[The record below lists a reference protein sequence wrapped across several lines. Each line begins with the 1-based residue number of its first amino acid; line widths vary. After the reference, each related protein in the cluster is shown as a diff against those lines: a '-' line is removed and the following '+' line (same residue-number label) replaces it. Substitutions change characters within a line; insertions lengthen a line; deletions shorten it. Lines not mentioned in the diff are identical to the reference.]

1 MILNFSQFLNEGKV
15 AARGYF
21 GPDGIEY
28 YVEKDGRFYI
38 VVAKADGGP
47 ASEAWDDHFANLD
60 DAIEV
65 AKGLADGTL
74 HESYE
79 PLNEDYAQQ
88 AAINQERIQKTMERV
103 QQSKE
108 KMNQLQLSTQ
118 SYKEKSTK
126 TKDDISKAVYEA
138 KIASNNARKDAY
150 ANYAVYLQSMVTF
163 YQTKATEIEM
173 RMKAAEKRKL

>member
-1 MILNFSQFLNEGKV
+1 MIKNFSQFINESKV

-21 GPDGIEY
+21 GPDGTEY
-28 YVEKDGRFYI
+28 SVEKDGRFYI
-38 VVAKADGGP
+38 VVASADGGP
-47 ASEAWDDHFANLD
+47 SSEAWDDHFANLD

-88 AAINQERIQKTMERV
+88 AAVNQERIQKTMERMEGV
-103 QQSKE
+103 KE
-108 KMNQLQLSTQ
+108 KANMLDQSNQ
-118 SYKEKSTK
+118 SYKEKASK

-138 KIASNNARKDAY
+138 KIASNNARKESYMAY
-150 ANYAVYLQSMVTF
+150 ATYLQAMTNF
-163 YQTKATEIEM
+163 YQTKGTEIEM